1 MINSIKPIICSGG
14 SMNGMPMMKIDFGD
28 VLDESALQSCQIAEQ
43 AFSWIIEGW
52 KHPWVQLAGKEPC
65 SQHEGEFTKLM
76 KMLINGGYHV
86 HLETG
91 GTIADIPCK
100 EMFKWI
106 TLIPTDPSVMNP
118 YHVAFKQVHEIKFL
132 VKEVAGLDWICN
144 TVGKWYD
151 ERRKPVIQIH
161 PVISMEHFV
170 DELKCYEYEPGLI
183 QACKEL
189 CLKNGWNLSIDSVKL
204 AME

>member
-14 SMNGMPMMKIDFGD
+14 SMNGMPMMKIDFAD
-28 VLDESALQSCQIAEQ
+28 IESAHGLQPEQ
-43 AFSWIIEGW
+43 VFSQIIEGW
-52 KHPWVQLAGKEPC
+52 KHPWVQFSGKEPC

-76 KMLINGGYHV
+76 KMLIKGGYHV

-91 GTIADIPCK
+91 GTVPIPCI
-100 EMFKWI
+100 ELFRWI
-106 TLIPTDPSVMNP
+106 TLVPIDSMVMNQH
-118 YHVAFKQVHEIKFL
+118 YVAFEQLHEIKFL
-132 VKEVAGLDWICN
+132 VKEVDDLERICN
-144 TVGKWYD
+144 TVDKWYV

-161 PVISMEHFV
+161 PVMKASPHIEVQWYS
-170 DELKCYEYEPGLI
+170 PPLI